1 MTTRTKTDVLFLP
14 ALLLSLHQTEA
25 RIIKKS
31 IVSIKKKISAI
42 KNLKI
47 VKWFGSR
54 CND

>member
-14 ALLLSLHQTEA
+14 ALFLSLHQTEA

-47 VKWFGSR
+47 VKWFGPR